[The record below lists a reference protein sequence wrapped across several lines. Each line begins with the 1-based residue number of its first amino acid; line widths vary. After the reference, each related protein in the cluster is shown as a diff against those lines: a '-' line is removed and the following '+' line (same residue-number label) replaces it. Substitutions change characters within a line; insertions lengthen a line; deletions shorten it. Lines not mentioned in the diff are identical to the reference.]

1 MADDKPQTASA
12 KTRTRSPGYP
22 SLGLEEAIRRVGVL
36 YDKAH
41 GHKVG
46 LESAASEWNSNTKS
60 SSFLQAVS
68 ALKQFGLIDD
78 EGKGDERQIG
88 VSELAKSI
96 VIDDDDSPERLKAIK
111 TAALN
116 PPMHREIWDKYGGSV
131 PPSDS
136 PIRVYL
142 LRERPVTKFHP
153 DHVDGFISQFRST
166 IAYAKLSADDT
177 IPTFGDAV
185 RQEHTPSAWGTS
197 PMPLQKDSGP
207 VTVTPQTAH
216 LRMQMGTPTVGV
228 FRELPV
234 TLPSSLAVAVF
245 KVPVPMTE
253 ADFDTLLSSLNA
265 MKAGLVQK

>member
-1 MADDKPQTASA
+1 MADEKPQAASA

-46 LESAASEWNSNTKS
+46 MESAASEWKSNTKS

-88 VSELAKSI
+88 VSALAKSI
-96 VIDDDDSPERLKAIK
+96 VIDDADSPDRLKAIK

-116 PPMHREIWDKYGGSV
+116 PPMHREIWEKYGGKL

-142 LRERPVTKFHP
+142 LRERQNTTFHP

-166 IAYAKLSADDT
+166 IGFAGLT
-177 IPTFGDAV
+177 EGDIITGEGATGV
-185 RQEHTPSAWGTS
+185 QHDAGPSWESS
-197 PMPLQKDSGP
+197 PVVPNKKTE
-207 VTVTPQTAH
+207 VA
-216 LRMQMGTPTVGV
+216 PTVGESNKAKPSTPIAM
-228 FRELPV
+228 RELPV
-234 TLPSSLAVAVF
+234 TLPSSLSVAVF

-265 MKAGLVQK
+265 MKAGLIQK